1 MKTVAVGKFKAHCLA
16 LINEVARSN
25 ESLIITKYNKPV
37 VKVTPYDTQKELKN
51 KPLKDAAIYIGDII
65 SPIDEEWEALK

>member
-1 MKTVAVGKFKAHCLA
+1 MKTVGVGKFKAQCLA

-25 ESLIITKYNKPV
+25 EPLIITKYNKPV
-37 VKVTPYDTQKELKN
+37 VKVTSYSTQKNVKN

-65 SPIDEEWEALK
+65 SPINEEWEVLK